1 MSELK
6 YWLWLTLKKELS
18 IRTTTTLL
26 DSFGT
31 PEKIFEAD
39 QEALLSVYGLTT
51 KERKAVLEK
60 DLQKAYRVIGVCKKK
75 NIKILTF
82 DNPRYPKTLA
92 SIYDPPYVLYVRCR
106 EKIDLNDYVTLAIV
120 GTRRASEY
128 GKMTTRALA
137 KALAENGMLIV
148 SGMAEGIDACAAE
161 NALSAGGKT
170 IAVLGC
176 GVDICY
182 PPSNRRLMKK
192 IIDNGMVIS
201 EFPPGSP
208 PVPWN
213 FPKRNRIISGL
224 SLGTVVTE
232 APKRSGSLITAR
244 LAGEQNREVFTVP
257 ADITRKKSQGSNALL
272 QDGAKPVLCCEDVL
286 CEFRERYEDLL
297 LKHQRLPAGGTMQT
311 GDIEAVSEPVTLKTK
326 KKVDVPDNITL
337 SDVEKTVLKLL
348 SDNPVHID
356 QLAEQGVPVSELTS
370 ALIMLEMKGLVRAL
384 PGKQYILSS
393 L

>member
-18 IRTTTTLL
+18 NRTLTTLL
-26 DSFGT
+26 DVFGA
-31 PEKIFEAD
+31 PENIFNAD
-39 QEALLSVYGLTT
+39 RDALVLVPGLTE
-51 KERKAVLEK
+51 KEKKAVLVK

-82 DNPRYPKTLA
+82 DNPRYPRLLA

-106 EKIDLNDYVTLAIV
+106 EKIDLNNHATIAVV
-120 GTRRASEY
+120 GTRKASSY
-128 GKMTTRALA
+128 GKLTTGALA
-137 KALAENGMLIV
+137 KALAEGGMTIV
-148 SGMAEGIDACAAE
+148 SGMAEGDDASAAE

-170 IAVLGC
+170 VAVLGC

-192 IIDNGMVIS
+192 IIDGGMVIS
-201 EFPPGSP
+201 EFPPGTP
-208 PVPWN
+208 PAPWN

-232 APKRSGSLITAR
+232 APKRSGALITAR

-257 ADITRKKSQGSNALL
+257 ADITRKMSQGSNALL
-272 QDGAKPVLCCEDVL
+272 QDGAKPVLCAEDVL
-286 CEFRERYEDLL
+286 CEFREQYGDLL
-297 LKHQRLPAGGTMQT
+297 SQHQHLPVS
-311 GDIEAVSEPVTLKTK
+311 GDGEVEMPVYENEPEEKTAVKA
-326 KKVDVPDNITL
+326 KVPSGITL
-337 SDVEKTVLKLL
+337 SDTERQILALL
-348 SDNPVHID
+348 SDRPVHVD
-356 QLAEQGVPVSELTS
+356 RLAEQGVPVTELSS

-384 PGKQYILSS
+384 PGKQYILQ